1 MVIVNQCNFDC
12 KMFDNERFYVGKQ
25 LGKNDFSIK
34 SDHVLNIFIHVRKL
48 QPSEEMLSEKL
59 GRKMHLAFVDGKKW
73 PFSAA
78 LKINDLNVK
87 VEKCVSP
94 HITSKKDKLK
104 RLVACSNLIRLK

>member
-48 QPSEEMLSEKL
+48 QPSEKMLSEKL
-59 GRKMHLAFVDGKKW
+59 LGGKMHLAFVDGKKGL
-73 PFSAA
+73 FQRH
-78 LKINDLNVK
+78 LIIND
-87 VEKCVSP
+87 
-94 HITSKKDKLK
+94 
-104 RLVACSNLIRLK
+104 